1 MLFREHNH
9 SYIITPLSRRRFI
22 PHLPRPADYT
32 SYKNHHCNNHFSK
45 IIIAIIILRILC
57 LIILIVSEIFIV
69 KIIKRT

>member
-32 SYKNHHCNNHFSK
+32 SYKNDYCNNYFEDPVPDYIDCFRK
-45 IIIAIIILRILC
+45 
-57 LIILIVSEIFIV
+57 
-69 KIIKRT
+69 